1 MRRFISTMAVLACA
15 GTYALAANERATFIL
30 TSGERQSGTIV
41 HHGGEN
47 NNLIDNQYNLGLD
60 NGQEK
65 SFPASQVAVIDFA
78 GGQPSAGEL
87 QQVPAS
93 GQFLAL
99 RNGQSQPGTLVNLV
113 NGDTVIWR
121 NQGGQEQRYAIG
133 DVARVYLNPQ
143 AARVAYNAGPA
154 ATAVGTSGS
163 AAATP
168 PQPGEIRVE
177 ANQAWTDTGITVKKG
192 DRVAFRA
199 SGQIM
204 FGQGADQTATPDG
217 NGALKQPNY
226 PVPVMP
232 VGGLIAKVGNAAPF
246 PIGSNTQPIVMP
258 ADGRLMLGV
267 NDNELGDNSG
277 FFSVVVT
284 KR

>member
-1 MRRFISTMAVLACA
+1 MRRVISAMAVLACA

-41 HHGGEN
+41 HHGGQN
-47 NNLIDNQYNLGLD
+47 NNLIDDQFNLGLD

-78 GGQPSAGEL
+78 GGQPSATEL
-87 QQVPAS
+87 QQMPAS

-121 NQGGQEQRYAIG
+121 NPGGQEQRYAIG

-143 AARVAYNAGPA
+143 AARVAYNYKGPA
-154 ATAVGTSGS
+154 ATAVGTSGT
-163 AAATP
+163 AP
-168 PQPGEIRVE
+168 LQPGEIRVE

-192 DRVAFRA
+192 DRVSFNA
-199 SGQIM
+199 SGQISY
-204 FGQGADQTATPDG
+204 GQSAGQTASPDG
-217 NGALKQPNY
+217 NGDVRQPTY

-232 VGGLIAKVGNAAPF
+232 VGGLIGKVGNTAPF

-277 FFSVVVT
+277 FFSVIVR
-284 KR
+284 KQ

>member
-60 NGQEK
+60 NGREK

-113 NGDTVIWR
+113 NGDTVIVSGLEKPVTALRIVNSGGRWTTENVWENPGVSLYMTNAVVAGDALFGMSHR
-121 NQGGQEQRYAIG
+121 N
-133 DVARVYLNPQ
+133 
-143 AARVAYNAGPA
+143 
-154 ATAVGTSGS
+154 
-163 AAATP
+163 
-168 PQPGEIRVE
+168 
-177 ANQAWTDTGITVKKG
+177 
-192 DRVAFRA
+192 
-199 SGQIM
+199 SGQ
-204 FGQGADQTATPDG
+204 FFWLD
-217 NGALKQPNY
+217 
-226 PVPVMP
+226 
-232 VGGLIAKVGNAAPF
+232 AKSGKTLWTSAPRQAGNAAIVRAGNLLF
-246 PIGSNTQPIVMP
+246 VLKDDAELLIGRANP
-258 ADGRLMLGV
+258 
-267 NDNELGDNSG
+267 SG
-277 FFSVVVT
+277 FDPI
-284 KR
+284 KRYTVADSATWAMPVIVDNRIFVKDTTNLALWTW